1 MTDTL
6 RSINVTHPKAPNLT
20 MRIGVFVPDAI
31 GSTAKPASE
40 RTAVVEIHARNLSG
54 QQEHVGTLTI
64 DQFTDFARE
73 VVRIGGT
80 VIPQENTTSGDHN
93 GEAVS

>member
-1 MTDTL
+1 MTETL

-20 MRIGVFVPDAI
+20 MRIGVFTPDVI
-31 GSTAKPASE
+31 GSTAKPESE
-40 RTAVVEIHARNLSG
+40 RTAVVEIHARNQQG

-73 VVRIGGT
+73 IVRIGAT
-80 VIPQENTTSGDHN
+80 VVPTADSVE
-93 GEAVS
+93 EAGSAS